1 MNSMNKI
8 ISLISLI
15 KSLYFKEN
23 NQQSPL
29 YESFPPDLNKQVI

>member
-15 KSLYFKEN
+15 ISLYFKEN
-23 NQQSPL
+23 NQPL